1 MLAAKAL
8 CDDGRALMTP
18 GGIEALRDHALASY
32 PNECV
37 GYIDLSGLYHPLA
50 NRAAD
55 PRQFAVPDHRVIADL
70 IATGQIR
77 ALCHSHPGGPDCP
90 SQMDMRTQVELDI
103 PFVIVA
109 TNGQACADPFAW
121 GDQIDDQRPLIGRPF
136 RHGVDDC
143 YALIRAWWRA
153 RRGVI
158 LPDFPRQW
166 EWWGRDPGN
175 GVERD
180 LYRRHF
186 SDAGF
191 YEISAGEASEGD
203 VWLAAIRS
211 DVPNHAG
218 VYLSD
223 GLALH
228 HAALAHAFDPSRLS
242 RRDPIARWLPYITH
256 WLRRDNC

>member
-1 MLAAKAL
+1 MLAAKAIL
-8 CDDGRALMTP
+8 DDGRALMTP
-18 GGIEALRDHALASY
+18 GSIEALRDHALAAY
-32 PNECV
+32 PAECV
-37 GYIDLSGLYHPLA
+37 GFVDSGGIYHRLD

-55 PRQFAVPDHRVIADL
+55 PRQFAVPDHRLISDL
-70 IATGQIR
+70 IASGQIR

-90 SQMDMRTQVELDI
+90 SQMDMRTQAELDI
-103 PFVIVA
+103 PFVIIA
-109 TNGQACADPFAW
+109 TNGQACAEPFAW

-143 YALIRAWWRA
+143 YAMIRAWWR
-153 RRGVI
+153 RERGVI
-158 LPDFPRQW
+158 LPDFARQW
-166 EWWGRDPGN
+166 EWWGRDAAE

-186 SDAGF
+186 RDAGF
-191 YEISAGEASEGD
+191 YEIAPSEASEGD
-203 VWLAAIRS
+203 VWLASIRS